1 MDLPFLFEHT
11 AVILFGLVV
20 IHEMCGR
27 MAGKSLHSANTVTRP
42 AKGRRVLSTETVD
55 TNWVGGPSR
64 SCRCK
69 LGGGSKPKAKLDNSC
84 VLSGALSLPL
94 SPSLSLSL
102 PLSSSLFLSLPLSS
116 SLSLSLPLSPSLRQ
130 SVFISIARCLRR
142 ALSHL
147 RNLAHN
153 RHKPLY
159 RKCASLHRNA
169 PLYGNGAYL
178 YGKGAHVY
186 GKGAFV

>member
-1 MDLPFLFEHT
+1 MPRSNSADPEVGKTWQYGRRDEQDKHIHSLLCPSSARWTYHSSSNHT

-84 VLSGALSLPL
+84 VLSGALSPSLSLSLPL
-94 SPSLSLSL
+94 SPSLSLSPSLFLSL
-102 PLSSSLFLSLPLSS
+102 PLSSSLFLSPFPQLRLP
-116 SLSLSLPLSPSLRQ
+116 PQ
-130 SVFISIARCLRR
+130 G
-142 ALSHL
+142 
-147 RNLAHN
+147 
-153 RHKPLY
+153 
-159 RKCASLHRNA
+159 
-169 PLYGNGAYL
+169 YG
-178 YGKGAHVY
+178 
-186 GKGAFV
+186 